1 MNTYVNAIAQFIQKN
16 GFTGLNNGLM
26 NGNLGMSI
34 FFYSL
39 SRKTGI
45 INYEKIAD
53 DLLDKVFASLSMYS
67 SVDFENGVTGIG
79 WG

>member
-39 SRKTGI
+39 SRKTQ
-45 INYEKIAD
+45 
-53 DLLDKVFASLSMYS
+53 V
-67 SVDFENGVTGIG
+67 
-79 WG
+79 